1 MSYSDSRSP
10 SNNSS
15 SQDATSGKLQYTESD
30 DEGSDEYCKGGYHP
44 VKINEIYNNRYRIEG
59 KLGWGHFSTVWVAT
73 DLKSKPLKFV
83 AIKIQ
88 KGSESFG
95 ESAKCEINYL
105 KTVKANSFDSSWVE
119 IKEHQRE
126 RLFHY
131 NMTKGVVSFIDSF
144 EHKGPNG
151 THVCMVFEFMGPNL
165 LSLIKHYDYK
175 GIPLNLVR
183 KIATHV
189 LIGLQY
195 LHDVCKIIHSD
206 IKPENVLVS
215 PLLNIPRPRD
225 YSKDDDAQNGL
236 NKKGEKKATEEERG
250 SDHSDGSDHDEDG
263 EDDQSS
269 SPSEVKDKYEWDN
282 VDFNKLTKQEKKKLK
297 RKKKKF
303 LKKERLKVEAE
314 KKEEQAGNQVSV
326 GNSFQNGNNNQQ
338 SNAETQDAKI
348 TVGNGTPNDNSHFKK
363 EDNEHSNSAI
373 QMNAEHVLKDEEL
386 KSENPNFPLSGIKS
400 GTSIQATDSQ
410 EAPTC
415 NSKCAPG
422 GNDKNGERNN
432 VKNELDLDSN
442 NTSNCCNSAQKMS
455 DANDPAC
462 TTNTHAENEQKEN
475 LLNKGDPKLNKKK
488 TTNEPPYVKHRL
500 RPSNSDPSLV
510 TSYNNIHALQESLMR
525 RPYHYN
531 NYFLYNPEKYGDD
544 RCSLFLHRLP
554 SDYLKKSTLEDSDH
568 DKDME
573 NERNDEH
580 DGDHQEKQ
588 RERSDASDG
597 VKSIEFLGKDFNKI
611 PIYCDMFNHLMHPEA
626 MKIHD
631 KCKEKKKG
639 KYAKPCKDDTQENNK
654 NGHKVVYIKTEEG
667 DYRIRPYDP
676 TVYYHEKACYKI
688 CDLGN
693 SLWVDESR
701 YAEIQTRQY
710 RSPEVI
716 LKSGFNETADIWSFA
731 CMIFELVTGD
741 FLFNPQKS
749 DRYDKNEEHLS
760 FMIEVLGSIPKY
772 MIDTG
777 FNSHKYFNKKTY
789 KLKNIKNIKRYGLYK
804 IFKYKYNIPEK
815 EINPLCSFLLPMLSM
830 DPQKRPS
837 AYTMLQHPW
846 LNMVELEEEEM
857 QMKNRSYSFNSMSA
871 QHNANYEDHPYS
883 KENYHKENYNKENY
897 NSANQH
903 TDRSMNSSN
912 KHNNAQTNFMGQQ
925 NDAPMGQFEEELCRS
940 EDEEEEDEEEEE
952 EYNDE
957 DDEEGDESEEEV
969 DDEEDDDEEEENYNS
984 QPEYGFPYKNNH
996 THNGMESKATTL
1008 KYDNFIP
1015 DSPVNTEDYMLH
1027 NENIPHIT
1035 YNNANNKNFTKNA
1048 LQYQNFQMKNF
1059 QKISSLGINDQVVN
1073 SEEDGDYQYYYD
1085 HPGKYKYD
1093 EGDEEE
1099 EISMEDVEDEDEQ
1112 NDDED
1117 GETDEATDD
1126 ITDGVTDEEEEEE
1139 EHREDG
1145 YHPQNENPIKR
1156 HSNNHKRVDN
1166 SNYQNESDEN
1176 NFCNE
1181 ESEVYYEGGEEYSAH
1196 LTAKRQS
1203 KKIPFEEQAGQ
1214 RDVLIPVKPRDFLKV
1229 PIPNEKAK
1237 LRDQLSTSS
1246 SPDLNDNAE
1255 KASTEIEQNS
1265 TSSKNFTS
1273 VVMSCNSISQNVD
1286 KFEKIDQE
1294 EKQLFQGNAPGTER
1308 DNESQMVHDKQD
1320 EEKTNKINCKVINK
1334 KPFCAFS

>member
-1 MSYSDSRSP
+1 MSYSDSRSQ

-119 IKEHQRE
+119 LKEHQRE

-225 YSKDDDAQNGL
+225 YSKDDDAKNGL
-236 NKKGEKKATEEERG
+236 VKKGEKETAEG
-250 SDHSDGSDHDEDG
+250 GAVGGHSDGTDNDEDG

-269 SPSEVKDKYEWDN
+269 CPSEVKDKHEWDN
-282 VDFNKLTKQEKKKLK
+282 VDFNKLTKQEKKKLR
-297 RKKKKF
+297 RKKKI
-303 LKKERLKVEAE
+303 LKKERLKVEAQ
-314 KKEEQAGNQVSV
+314 KKEKQTGEQMTV
-326 GNSFQNGNNNQQ
+326 GNSHQNENHDKQ
-338 SNAETQDAKI
+338 SNTETQVATL
-348 TVGNGTPNDNSHFKK
+348 TVGRDTSNDNRHFKK
-363 EDNEHSNSAI
+363 EDNEHSNNAN
-373 QMNAEHVLKDEEL
+373 QMNVEHVLKGEEL
-386 KSENPNFPLSGIKS
+386 NSDNLNNVDSHNLANPNFSLNGMKGSS
-400 GTSIQATDSQ
+400 SIQATASE
-410 EAPTC
+410 EALTC
-415 NSKCAPG
+415 NSKGASG
-422 GNDKNGERNN
+422 DNAKNGEQNN
-432 VKNELDLDSN
+432 VKNELDVDGNNSN
-442 NTSNCCNSAQKMS
+442 NCCNSNPQM
-455 DANDPAC
+455 
-462 TTNTHAENEQKEN
+462 
-475 LLNKGDPKLNKKK
+475 
-488 TTNEPPYVKHRL
+488 
-500 RPSNSDPSLV
+500 PSNSDPSLL

-544 RCSLFLHRLP
+544 
-554 SDYLKKSTLEDSDH
+554 SDYLKKNTLEDSDR
-568 DKDME
+568 DKDFDD
-573 NERNDEH
+573 ERDDQHDE
-580 DGDHQEKQ
+580 DHQEEQTRK
-588 RERSDASDG
+588 SDASDG
-597 VKSIEFLGKDFNKI
+597 GKSVEFLAKDFNKI

-631 KCKEKKKG
+631 KYKEKKKG
-639 KYAKPCKDDTQENNK
+639 KYAKTCKDNTQENNK
-654 NGHKVVYIKTEEG
+654 SGHKVVYIKTEEG

-760 FMIEVLGSIPKY
+760 FMIEVLGNIPKY

-815 EINPLCSFLLPMLSM
+815 EINPLCSFLLPMLAM

-846 LNMVELEEEEM
+846 LNMVGVEEEEM
-857 QMKNRSYSFNSMSA
+857 HMKNRSYSFNSMSVKN
-871 QHNANYEDHPYS
+871 NANYEGHEYT
-883 KENYHKENYNKENY
+883 KENYHNENYNG
-897 NSANQH
+897 ANQH
-903 TDRSMNSSN
+903 TDKSINSSN
-912 KHNNAQTNFMGQQ
+912 KHNNAQENLKGQQ
-925 NDAPMGQFEEELCRS
+925 NDALMGQFEEELCKS
-940 EDEEEEDEEEEE
+940 EGEEDEEEEE
-952 EYNDE
+952 EYNE
-957 DDEEGDESEEEV
+957 EDEEGD
-969 DDEEDDDEEEENYNS
+969 DDDEEEEEDEDEEEGDDEEENYNS
-984 QPEYGFPYKNNH
+984 EPEYGFSYKNNN
-996 THNGMESKATTL
+996 THNGMENKATTL
-1008 KYDNFIP
+1008 KYDNLYQKKNKLQGKSKYKNTNAGNIP
-1015 DSPVNTEDYMLH
+1015 DSFINTEDYMFH
-1027 NENIPHIT
+1027 NENMPHIT

-1048 LQYQNFQMKNF
+1048 PQYQSLQMRNYDKMSGHRF
-1059 QKISSLGINDQVVN
+1059 NDEVGN
-1073 SEEDGDYQYYYD
+1073 SEEDGDYHHYYE

-1093 EGDEEE
+1093 EGEEE
-1099 EISMEDVEDEDEQ
+1099 EEDEMEDEEDEDD
-1112 NDDED
+1112 DDE
-1117 GETDEATDD
+1117 E
-1126 ITDGVTDEEEEEE
+1126 DEEEEEE
-1139 EHREDG
+1139 EEEEDDVTDEEKYEEEEEHREG
-1145 YHPQNENPIKR
+1145 EYHPQNEKPKKR
-1156 HSNNHKRVDN
+1156 HNNHHKRVDN
-1166 SNYQNESDEN
+1166 SNSQNDCDEN
-1176 NFCNE
+1176 NFCDD
-1181 ESEVYYEGGEEYSAH
+1181 ESEVYYEGGEDSSL
-1196 LTAKRQS
+1196 LTGKGQS
-1203 KKIPFEEQAGQ
+1203 KKIGIEKQTGHRE
-1214 RDVLIPVKPRDFLKV
+1214 VLIPIKPKDFLKV
-1229 PIPNEKAK
+1229 AIPNEKAK
-1237 LRDQLSTSS
+1237 LRDQLATSS
-1246 SPDLNDNAE
+1246 SPNFNDNAKNE
-1255 KASTEIEQNS
+1255 STEIEEDS
-1265 TSSKNFTS
+1265 TSSKIFSS
-1273 VVMSCNSISQNVD
+1273 VVMSCSSTGQNVD
-1286 KFEKIDQE
+1286 KFDKTDQE
-1294 EKQLFQGNAPGTER
+1294 EKQLLEGNAPGPER
-1308 DNESQMVHDKQD
+1308 DNESQVLDDSQD
-1320 EEKTNKINCKVINK
+1320 EDKTNKINCKVINK

>member
-1 MSYSDSRSP
+1 MSYSDSRSQ
-10 SNNSS
+10 SNSCS

-215 PLLNIPRPRD
+215 PLLNIPRPKD
-225 YSKDDDAQNGL
+225 YSKDDHTQNGL
-236 NKKGEKKATEEERG
+236 HKKEEKEATQG
-250 SDHSDGSDHDEDG
+250 GDSDHSDNTDNDEDG
-263 EDDQSS
+263 EEDDQSS
-269 SPSEVKDKYEWDN
+269 CLSEVKDKHEWDN

-303 LKKERLKVEAE
+303 LKKERLKVEAQ
-314 KKEEQAGNQVSV
+314 KREEQIGDQVTV
-326 GNSFQNGNNNQQ
+326 GNSLQNGNHDKQ
-338 SNAETQDAKI
+338 SNAKTQVDKLTLDNA
-348 TVGNGTPNDNSHFKK
+348 PSNDNSHFKK
-363 EDNEHSNSAI
+363 EDNEHYNSEI

-386 KSENPNFPLSGIKS
+386 NSGNINNVDSHTLVNPYFSLSGMKS
-400 GTSIQATDSQ
+400 GTSSK
-410 EAPTC
+410 EALTC
-415 NSKCAPG
+415 NSKCTPG
-422 GNDKNGERNN
+422 DNDKNGEQNN
-432 VKNELDLDSN
+432 VKNEHNLDGNNCSN
-442 NTSNCCNSAQKMS
+442 SNPQML
-455 DANDPAC
+455 DANNPAC
-462 TTNTHAENEQKEN
+462 TANAHAEDEQKEN
-475 LLNKGDPKLNKKK
+475 APNVGDSKLSKKK

-554 SDYLKKSTLEDSDH
+554 SDYLKKNTLEDSDH
-568 DKDME
+568 DKDLDDE
-573 NERNDEH
+573 NGENHHEEQTR
-580 DGDHQEKQ
+580 K
-588 RERSDASDG
+588 SDASDG
-597 VKSIEFLGKDFNKI
+597 GKSAEFLGKDFNKV

-631 KCKEKKKG
+631 KYKEKKKG

-654 NGHKVVYIKTEEG
+654 SGHKVVYIKTEEG

-693 SLWVDESR
+693 SLWIDESR

-760 FMIEVLGSIPKY
+760 FMIEVLGNIPKY

-815 EINPLCSFLLPMLSM
+815 EINPLCSFLLPMLAL

-846 LNMVELEEEEM
+846 LNMVEMEEEEM
-857 QMKNRSYSFNSMSA
+857 HMKNRSYSFNSMSVKN
-871 QHNANYEDHPYS
+871 NANYEGHEYS
-883 KENYHKENYNKENY
+883 KENYHNENYNG
-897 NSANQH
+897 ANQH
-903 TDRSMNSSN
+903 TDDRSMNSSN
-912 KHNNAQTNFMGQQ
+912 KHNNVQANLKGQQ
-925 NDAPMGQFEEELCRS
+925 NDALMGQFEEE
-940 EDEEEEDEEEEE
+940 EEEEEEE

-957 DDEEGDESEEEV
+957 EDDDEETEEEI
-969 DDEEDDDEEEENYNS
+969 DDEEDEDDDEEENYNS
-984 QPEYGFPYKNNH
+984 QPDYTFTYKNNN

-1008 KYDNFIP
+1008 KYDNLYQKKSTLEEKSKYKNINAGNIP
-1015 DSPVNTEDYMLH
+1015 DSSMNTQNYMFR
-1027 NENIPHIT
+1027 NENMPHIA
-1035 YNNANNKNFTKNA
+1035 YNNANNKNFAKNA
-1048 LQYQNFQMKNF
+1048 PPYQNIQMRNYHKMSGHGF
-1059 QKISSLGINDQVVN
+1059 NDQVVN
-1073 SEEDGDYQYYYD
+1073 SEEDGDYHYYHE

-1093 EGDEEE
+1093 EGEEEEEVSMEDEEE
-1099 EISMEDVEDEDEQ
+1099 
-1112 NDDED
+1112 DD
-1117 GETDEATDD
+1117 
-1126 ITDGVTDEEEEEE
+1126 VTDEE
-1139 EHREDG
+1139 
-1145 YHPQNENPIKR
+1145 YHPQNEKPNKS
-1156 HSNNHKRVDN
+1156 HSNNHKRVDS
-1166 SNYQNESDEN
+1166 SNYPNEIDEN
-1176 NFCNE
+1176 NFCDE
-1181 ESEVYYEGGEEYSAH
+1181 ESQVYYEGGEDSSVH
-1196 LTAKRQS
+1196 LTAKGQP
-1203 KKIPFEEQAGQ
+1203 KKIGIEEQTGQ
-1214 RDVLIPVKPRDFLKV
+1214 REVLIPVKPKDFLKV
-1229 PIPNEKAK
+1229 TIPNENAK
-1237 LRDQLSTSS
+1237 LRGQLATSNSSNFNENVKIEST
-1246 SPDLNDNAE
+1246 D
-1255 KASTEIEQNS
+1255 IEENS
-1265 TSSKNFTS
+1265 TSSNKFSS
-1273 VVMSCNSISQNVD
+1273 VVMSSSIGQNVD
-1286 KFEKIDQE
+1286 NFNKTDQE
-1294 EKQLFQGNAPGTER
+1294 EKQLLEGNAPGMER
-1308 DNESQMVHDKQD
+1308 KNESQILDDNQD
-1320 EEKTNKINCKVINK
+1320 EDKANKINCKVINK